1 MTTGTRSAEEQAIR
15 DEVVAQLRIT
25 FPNGRIIH
33 ELNVDGGNTRADVVC
48 VTNDTLVLCEIKSEK
63 DTLKRLLKQVSSFS
77 PVAHYMAVVAHSKWI
92 TNSDHNDNDI
102 RKVLKN
108 STVPYS
114 LWEYPRQKTI
124 PFIYREWWGFYKRQR
139 PWTARML
146 NLLWVEELRDAC
158 RAANIKVAK
167 TTTSERCVKRLT
179 ETLPAPAIEK
189 LVCRALRQRT
199 FAEADPAIPDLL
211 EAAE

>member
-1 MTTGTRSAEEQAIR
+1 MTTGTRSAAEQEIR
-15 DEVVAQLRIT
+15 DEVVLHLRKT
-25 FPNGRIIH
+25 FPAGRIIH
-33 ELNVDGGNTRADVVC
+33 ELTVDNGETRADVAC
-48 VTNDTLVLCEIKSEK
+48 VTNDTLILCEIKSEK
-63 DTLKRLLKQVSSFS
+63 DTLKRLLKQVNSFS
-77 PVAHYMAVVAHSKWI
+77 PVAHYMAVVAHSKWF
-92 TNSDHNDNDI
+92 TNNDRNDNDI

-108 STVPYS
+108 TTVPYR

-124 PFIYREWWGFYKRQR
+124 PFVYQVDWELYGKSH
-139 PWTARML
+139 PWSASML
-146 NLLWVEELRDAC
+146 YLLWADELRNAC
-158 RAANIKVAK
+158 LISNIKVNKNA
-167 TTTSERCVKRLT
+167 TRGTCVTRLI